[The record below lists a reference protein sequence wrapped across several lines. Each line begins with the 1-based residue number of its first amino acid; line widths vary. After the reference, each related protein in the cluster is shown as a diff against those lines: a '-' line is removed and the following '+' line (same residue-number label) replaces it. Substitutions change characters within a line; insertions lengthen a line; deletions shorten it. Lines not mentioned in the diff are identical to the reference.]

1 MYWFLAG
8 KIRAFAP
15 VDHSDPASCD
25 MVMAAFHGLYV
36 GVDLTDS
43 ANNQFDAGQP
53 WTVSAGERPDPS
65 DGHCIVKVKA
75 DGQQYDTWVTWGAL
89 QQSTRE
95 WTAACIQEAWAV
107 ITSEDEESKLNM
119 PSLLADIV
127 AAGKAAAPG
136 VPEPSSDHN
145 FGATAFGLGWQM
157 AQLYGPL
164 QQPRAESPLDHL
176 PSIAEYDTRARM
188 DLGLDEVRSLL
199 RRACLDDVERH
210 GAVDAC
216 RTEDPVGRR
225 YALRRLHFRALDTLE
240 CEDPSQAA
248 SYELGRAL
256 SDLCWMPD
264 SDHQL
269 KEGTRRVDVLFDQF
283 RRDRLA
289 ILQGWLEQ
297 MSTLAPQTAPIVS
310 RSVQNWSDWL
320 DANAKKLK
328 SDWAAHESTV
338 VAALRNQSTAWYQL
352 LSSERTEPVHP
363 PMGAWIHA
371 GEAIV
376 RSTRA
381 LFVRVVSWFWPVI
394 VVILAATGGLLYL
407 ALNDAEGTAR
417 VWTSILTIA
426 AGLGAAGFSIRS
438 GATRLSGGLE
448 QTVWQAAELEAR
460 AWAVTWLPT
469 IHQGWLSRYR
479 LRQAGVDPPSTRRV
493 SSRPEPPDRKTGSAD
508 PAQVPPVAA
517 ALLDVVPG
525 PDAAHAFPR
534 RAGPDPGRHPDGE
547 SAGRHVGVVQDHR
560 VAGHD
565 CAFSD
570 HGVVQDH
577 GRSADERPVVDG
589 ATLQVGQVADQDF
602 VADGGRSFDRDV
614 EYRAVLHV
622 ASGTDHDRSGVGP
635 DHGTRPDRA
644 VRADAHVA
652 DQDCV
657 GVHIGGGVD
666 ERLEVG
672 EGVDR
677 HDGTLRR

>member
-1 MYWFLAG
+1 MVAGLRGRQPVKPPAERFAIDFIHRYLRSPLPTPSYPIDVSGGITDWKMLGNGPDPTLTVNGGRPVGDCTFAGRQHVRMAKAAAAGLTETWETTDQLVSEYLAYDRGVDRGANIAEVLMYWFLAG

-36 GVDLTDS
+36 GVDLTGS

-479 LRQAGVDPPSTRRV
+479 LRQAGVDPPS
-493 SSRPEPPDRKTGSAD
+493 SA
-508 PAQVPPVAA
+508 A
-517 ALLDVVPG
+517 
-525 PDAAHAFPR
+525 
-534 RAGPDPGRHPDGE
+534 
-547 SAGRHVGVVQDHR
+547 
-560 VAGHD
+560 
-565 CAFSD
+565 
-570 HGVVQDH
+570 
-577 GRSADERPVVDG
+577 
-589 ATLQVGQVADQDF
+589 
-602 VADGGRSFDRDV
+602 
-614 EYRAVLHV
+614 
-622 ASGTDHDRSGVGP
+622 
-635 DHGTRPDRA
+635 
-644 VRADAHVA
+644 
-652 DQDCV
+652 
-657 GVHIGGGVD
+657 
-666 ERLEVG
+666 RLEQARAAG
-672 EGVDR
+672 S
-677 HDGTLRR
+677 